1 MTRSVRRFET
11 QTVVFLQFLSSPSA
25 RTIFPHLMKTQ
36 IKFVSLAIISIQV
49 CCADVTS
56 KLIGKW
62 SGTATATSN
71 GAAISQKIST
81 VYKRY
86 EGTGLSA
93 VTTIQVS
100 GQRLIGTSR
109 YHKNGKVEGDL
120 KRNGSTVAVISGT
133 WSATSK
139 VLTANVKAEGLF
151 PTFRSNS
158 RSMLVAPGKLSI
170 SGTTSTGE
178 RSVGSLTLR

>member
-1 MTRSVRRFET
+1 MNRAVRRLKKK
-11 QTVVFLQFLSSPSA
+11 TVVFLHFLKFPSA
-25 RTIFPHLMKTQ
+25 QTISLHFMKTQ
-36 IKFVSLAIISIQV
+36 IKVVSLAIISIQV

-56 KLIGKW
+56 KLVGTW

-71 GAAISQKIST
+71 GAAISQKTST

-93 VTTIQVS
+93 VTTIRVS
-100 GQRLIGTSR
+100 GQKLIGTSR
-109 YHKNGKVEGDL
+109 YHKNGRVEGDL

-133 WSATSK
+133 WSATPK
-139 VLTANVKAEGLF
+139 VLITNVRAEGLF

-158 RSMLVAPGKLSI
+158 KITLVARGKLSV

-178 RSVGSLTLR
+178 RSVGSLTRR